1 MSRRPGTGLATLVF
15 VLAAACAQPA
25 DDAGERAE
33 PSAASTEPTA
43 AGTEHADEAAARP
56 GDAHAGDAHG
66 TTGEHALPLLPIMQ
80 RLGADMN
87 TLTYALMTDDRETV
101 VHAATAIAEHTPI
114 AADEVERIR
123 TVLGS
128 DFHEFETFDASVH
141 DASVRLREAAESQQL
156 DAVVEQ
162 LGIVQSGCVACH
174 GRFRERLRADRLERE
189 ETLPARALSDSGPA
203 RP

>member
-15 VLAAACAQPA
+15 VVVAACAQPA
-25 DDAGERAE
+25 DDADEHAE
-33 PSAASTEPTA
+33 PSAASTEPAA
-43 AGTEHADEAAARP
+43 AGSEQADGAAARP

-66 TTGEHALPLLPIMQ
+66 ATGEGALPLLPIMQ

-128 DFHEFETFDASVH
+128 DFHEFEAFDVSVH

-162 LGIVQSGCVACH
+162 LGIVQGGCVACH
-174 GRFRERLRADRLERE
+174 GRFRERLRADRLERAG
-189 ETLPARALSDSGPA
+189 TPPARALSDSVPA